1 MTHIFR
7 RSTAL
12 IAMLALLL
20 SLFGAAAYADSAIT
34 FTVTQVTESVDLTD
48 GDAEMVLAIGIEN
61 NTGFA
66 GFDLTLE
73 LPSGWEVASFATS
86 YNDGSSTSRSILTG
100 HSFTSLSNGN
110 SFSGASSANLTT
122 SSGTIAWVTVTVPSG
137 TAAGDYEVS
146 LTVDSLSYVS
156 GSAGTSDDIVKMDT
170 SSIDVNGCTVTVA
183 NTGSSSSGDSGSS
196 GDDDEG
202 GSSGTTVAG
211 GTIVVGDASIDV
223 SETDSV
229 IVPLNITENGG
240 FAGLTLTVSVPDGF
254 EVTAAEYINGDDY
267 AVTADMTGEL
277 NANGENGAVLVFA
290 SSANVTDTGVI
301 AWLTYTA
308 TSSAANGEF
317 EISVTVDEAYD
328 ASDLHTNLASYYTT
342 ESGALTVSG
351 VSEAEPEPEP
361 DPTSG
366 TVSVGSVSASVA
378 DSDTVLV
385 PISIA
390 DNEGFAGMT
399 LTVSVPEGWTTS
411 NVYFASGEDYA
422 VTADMTSSF
431 KVNAKTNADV
441 TVTFAS
447 AENMTDNGVLCWI
460 EYVVPSNASSGTSV
474 VSVTVT
480 EAYTAEALTSNWAEN
495 FTTVSGTITLT
506 APTITVGSSTVNLA
520 DNEDVVLVPVSIENN
535 VGFAG
540 MTLTVTVPEGWKTSN
555 VYFVNGSDYAITA
568 DMTSAFSINAKTNA
582 DVTVTFASS
591 ENVTE
596 DGVLC
601 WIEYVV
607 PAAVGEYE
615 VTATV
620 SELYTA
626 DALTN
631 NLAGSC
637 ESVAGTLTVVQPV
650 VSAGSVAADNNVGTC
665 VLVPIS
671 IAGNAGFAG
680 MTLTVSV
687 PDDWTTTN
695 VYFVNGDD
703 YAITADM
710 TSSFK
715 IDAKSNGDVTVTFAS
730 AENVAGDGVLCWV
743 EYTWTGSVDEGE
755 YAVSVTVDEA
765 YAADDLTTN
774 LASYYT
780 AEGGTI
786 TVSSYGYSISVDA
799 DSVTAGDTV
808 TVTLTVTGDNT
819 EDAVFYVT
827 YSSDLFMFESAEGAA
842 AADGDG
848 AVALTLTEAG
858 TVTLTFTVNDCEES
872 ATGEFSTYYIYSG
885 ATESSAALSVSV
897 SYVKY
902 YTVTLQTSS
911 GSEIASCSVS
921 AGSTVGSVLTED
933 DLSAGDSAGWII
945 SGGDGTKYTSE
956 EVLAMTVTDDITF
969 RVYKKSS
976 SGGSSSGGSSSGTS
990 SSTTDTD
997 DTGTTDTTMN
1007 TTPIEIAATEIMTA
1021 EEAAEAVAAMTDV
1034 DPTAYYY
1041 DATLWAV
1048 QNGII
1053 NGTSDVTF
1061 DPEIGCTRAMIVTLL
1076 YRLAGTPEFGISD
1089 TGFIDVSESAYYYD
1103 AVLWAVENGITN
1115 GVSDDMFAPDLI
1127 CTREQIVTLMY
1138 RFVGQP
1144 ETDAELIFT
1153 DVNPDYYSTNAIIWA
1168 YANGITDGI
1177 GDNQFGPTLDC
1188 TRAQVVTFLYRFA
1201 QL

>member
-1 MTHIFR
+1 PE
-7 RSTAL
+7 
-12 IAMLALLL
+12 
-20 SLFGAAAYADSAIT
+20 G
-34 FTVTQVTESVDLTD
+34 
-48 GDAEMVLAIGIEN
+48 
-61 NTGFA
+61 
-66 GFDLTLE
+66 
-73 LPSGWEVASFATS
+73 FATS
-86 YNDGSSTSRSILTG
+86 NVY
-100 HSFTSLSNGN
+100 F
-110 SFSGASSANLTT
+110 
-122 SSGTIAWVTVTVPSG
+122 V
-137 TAAGDYEVS
+137 
-146 LTVDSLSYVS
+146 
-156 GSAGTSDDIVKMDT
+156 
-170 SSIDVNGCTVTVA
+170 
-183 NTGSSSSGDSGSS
+183 
-196 GDDDEG
+196 
-202 GSSGTTVAG
+202 
-211 GTIVVGDASIDV
+211 
-223 SETDSV
+223 
-229 IVPLNITENGG
+229 
-240 FAGLTLTVSVPDGF
+240 
-254 EVTAAEYINGDDY
+254 NGDDY
-267 AVTADMTGEL
+267 AITSEMI
-277 NANGENGAVLVFA
+277 
-290 SSANVTDTGVI
+290 SAFT
-301 AWLTYTA
+301 
-308 TSSAANGEF
+308 
-317 EISVTVDEAYD
+317 
-328 ASDLHTNLASYYTT
+328 
-342 ESGALTVSG
+342 
-351 VSEAEPEPEP
+351 
-361 DPTSG
+361 
-366 TVSVGSVSASVA
+366 
-378 DSDTVLV
+378 
-385 PISIA
+385 
-390 DNEGFAGMT
+390 
-399 LTVSVPEGWTTS
+399 
-411 NVYFASGEDYA
+411 
-422 VTADMTSSF
+422 
-431 KVNAKTNADV
+431 VNAKTNADV

-447 AENMTDNGVLCWI
+447 
-460 EYVVPSNASSGTSV
+460 NA
-474 VSVTVT
+474 
-480 EAYTAEALTSNWAEN
+480 
-495 FTTVSGTITLT
+495 
-506 APTITVGSSTVNLA
+506 
-520 DNEDVVLVPVSIENN
+520 
-535 VGFAG
+535 
-540 MTLTVTVPEGWKTSN
+540 
-555 VYFVNGSDYAITA
+555 
-568 DMTSAFSINAKTNA
+568 
-582 DVTVTFASS
+582 
-591 ENVTE
+591 NVTE

-607 PAAVGEYE
+607 PSAVGEYE
-615 VTATV
+615 VTANV

-626 DALTN
+626 DDLTN
-631 NLAGSC
+631 NLASAS

-650 VSAGSVAADNNVGTC
+650 VSAGSVSADNSIGTCVLVPITIKNSIGFAGMTLTVSVPEDWTTTNVYFVNGDDYAITSEMTSVFRIDAKSNGDVTVTFASADDVTDDGVLCWVEYTWTGSVEEGEYDVGVTVDEAYVAADLATNLASYFATENGTITVSTFGIALDYSGAATVGAGDTVTMTACVTGSGDYSSTVFSLTYDSSLFTFVSAEGAESVATETAGVVSFTMSEAGNVTFSFTANSVTGVKTGTFSLSYSYTGSSNVSPSVSDAVTVAIAPVVTAGSVAADNKVGTC

-671 IAGNAGFAG
+671 IEDNAGFAG

-687 PDDWTTTN
+687 PEDWTTTN

-710 TSSFK
+710 TSAFQ
-715 IDAKSNGDVTVTFAS
+715 INAKNNNDVTVTFAS
-730 AENVAGDGVLCWV
+730 SDNVTGDGVLCWI
-743 EYTWTGSVDEGE
+743 EYTWTGSVEEGE
-755 YAVSVTVDEA
+755 YDVSVTVDEA

-827 YSSDLFMFESAEGAA
+827 YSSDLFTFVSAEGATA
-842 AADGDG
+842 TDGDG

-858 TVTLTFTVNDCEES
+858 TVTLTFTANDCEES

-885 ATESSAALSVSV
+885 ATQSSTAQSVKV
-897 SYVKY
+897 SYTKY
-902 YTVTLQTSS
+902 YTVTLKTSS
-911 GSEIASCSVS
+911 GSEIASYSVS

-976 SGGSSSGGSSSGTS
+976 SGGGSSGSSSG
-990 SSTTDTD
+990 STNTDN
-997 DTGTTDTTMN
+997 TGTVDTTDTTMN

-1021 EEAAEAVAAMTDV
+1021 DEATAAVAAMTDV
-1034 DPTAYYY
+1034 DSTAYYY